1 MTPGGLQDVDVTLHS
16 RKQLPSVTREDNDT
30 RQNGALDDML
40 LNLSRKFFGER

>member
-1 MTPGGLQDVDVTLHS
+1 VDVTLHS
-16 RKQLPSVTREDNDT
+16 RKQLPSVTREDDDT